1 MTPVSE
7 GMSII
12 TATYSG
18 KSQNI
23 VVVVY
28 KKIAASQT
36 FDTQTA
42 ANVSD
47 IVSYNKPVKYTYKDS
62 YEFVSDIRRNGAQSI
77 HLKDLN
83 PGDNMDKLTT
93 DGGAWVA
100 VDIIS
105 GDVTSIKRGI
115 TELWFYDED
124 PSAKNDAFM
133 SLQNGTLRGF
143 IGPRENDYYT
153 HSKDQNTYVFQSAR
167 TSCLAAK
174 AGISLS
180 LIIPETTN
188 ICST

>member
-1 MTPVSE
+1 MRKALIMLFVCLFAFGCLSMATFAAEVDAIDLSSTATGLILGDTSKSVIVKGVTGTGNNAVVGEQINSGVTFVSSNEDVLTVDAAGKMIPVSE

-62 YEFVSDIRRNGAQSI
+62 YEFVSDIKRNGAQSI
-77 HLKDLN
+77 H
-83 PGDNMDKLTT
+83 
-93 DGGAWVA
+93 
-100 VDIIS
+100 
-105 GDVTSIKRGI
+105 TSRI
-115 TELWFYDED
+115 
-124 PSAKNDAFM
+124 
-133 SLQNGTLRGF
+133 
-143 IGPRENDYYT
+143 
-153 HSKDQNTYVFQSAR
+153 
-167 TSCLAAK
+167 
-174 AGISLS
+174 
-180 LIIPETTN
+180 
-188 ICST
+188 